1 MKAPLSWLRELVEVD
16 VPLPELARRLTMAGL
31 EVEDV
36 LVVGSDWRSVSLG
49 RVVEL
54 ERHPR
59 LDSLFVARLDTGGS
73 SSTVVTAATNLSVG
87 AIVPYVAPGGV
98 LPSGPVGERTFGGIT
113 SQGMVC
119 SGDELDIS
127 PDRDGIYVFEPSAA
141 VGKPVAEFLDEAVLD
156 IYINPNRP
164 DCMSMVGLAREI
176 HALFDAPYTPA
187 FLRLQDP
194 STAAVPGSVGAKP
207 VSDVLAVRIDDP
219 VGCPRFTASVVQGIR
234 IAPSPHWLQ
243 RRLHFAG
250 VRPISNVVDVTNYV
264 MLEVGQP
271 LHAFDRARLGSKTIV
286 VRRARPDER
295 LRTLDGDERALTDS
309 MMVVADEQRARSL
322 AGIMGGEDSEIAES
336 TDEVVLEGA
345 NWDRATTRLTSS
357 ALGLGTEAAR
367 RFGRG
372 VDPDLTALA
381 VARATELTL
390 DLAGGTALAG
400 LVDEYPGG
408 SAPPTVV
415 VRPVEIEALMGT
427 SYSRDQIV
435 RTLDALGFGVS
446 PTDADGLRVSV
457 PGLATLRRRGSRR
470 PGRGGRAHR
479 GLRPHPR
486 HHVARRGAR
495 ATTGGRRRLR
505 GRATRPPSAGRRRR
519 A

>member
-1 MKAPLSWLRELVEVD
+1 M
-16 VPLPELARRLTMAGL
+16 
-31 EVEDV
+31 
-36 LVVGSDWRSVSLG
+36 
-49 RVVEL
+49 
-54 ERHPR
+54 
-59 LDSLFVARLDTGGS
+59 
-73 SSTVVTAATNLSVG
+73 
-87 AIVPYVAPGGV
+87 
-98 LPSGPVGERTFGGIT
+98 
-113 SQGMVC
+113 
-119 SGDELDIS
+119 
-127 PDRDGIYVFEPSAA
+127 
-141 VGKPVAEFLDEAVLD
+141 
-156 IYINPNRP
+156 
-164 DCMSMVGLAREI
+164 
-176 HALFDAPYTPA
+176 
-187 FLRLQDP
+187 
-194 STAAVPGSVGAKP
+194 
-207 VSDVLAVRIDDP
+207 SDVLAVRIDDP
-219 VGCPRFTASVVQGIR
+219 LGCPRFTASVVQGIR

-295 LRTLDGDERALTDS
+295 LRTLDGDERPLTDS

-390 DLAGGTALAG
+390 ELAGGSALAG
-400 LVDEYPGG
+400 LVDEYPGR

-415 VRPVEIEALMGT
+415 VRPAEIEALMGT

-446 PTDADGLRVSV
+446 PADADGLRVSV
-457 PGLATLRRRGSRR
+457 PGWRRFDVE
-470 PGRGGRAHR
+470 GRADLAEEVGRIEGFDRIPATMLR
-479 GLRPHPR
+479 GEVPAPRP
-486 HHVARRGAR
+486 
-495 ATTGGRRRLR
+495 GGRRRLR
-505 GRATRPPSAGRRRR
+505 GRAARPPSAGRRRR
-519 A
+519 AGGRHLLARRSWSDGCFI